1 MMSRGASR
9 ERNLRYAGLR
19 EEARAGNGTYPGLS
33 RRELRVTFRD
43 LTAALERVAV
53 VEREN
58 ARLRDQLE
66 ALKIEYAM
74 LRADGEADKDAII
87 AELVAERDALA
98 AQLEGHTPAVGPHEA
113 EAEDGPAEVLEDKMR
128 GFLKRFVRR
137 Y

>member
-1 MMSRGASR
+1 
-9 ERNLRYAGLR
+9 
-19 EEARAGNGTYPGLS
+19 
-33 RRELRVTFRD
+33 VTFRD

-66 ALKIEYAM
+66 ALKIENVM

-98 AQLEGHTPAVGPHEA
+98 AQLEGRTPAVGPHKA
-113 EAEDGPAEVLEDKMR
+113 EAEDGPPEVLEDKMR
-128 GFLKRFVRR
+128 GFLTRFIRR